1 MSAAQHEWL
10 SIVIP
15 MLNEEEGLPALV
27 AAVRDAGGS
36 LVRDAVIKDYELV
49 LVNDASTDRTAQ
61 LADEF
66 AAHDERV
73 AVVHHANNRG
83 LGAAIRS
90 GLAKAS
96 GDVVLYTDADLPID
110 LHEIRRMLDVL
121 DSDHADVVSAYRLG
135 RGEGLRRTALSGVYN
150 LLVRLTTG
158 LKVRDVNFAAKL
170 LRRRVLDRL
179 DLHSEGSFIDAEM
192 LASAQRLGFRIAQI
206 GLEYHPRVRGT
217 STLSSW
223 HTIKGILRELRALA
237 PSIRKLRPITEPAN
251 AESQTDG
258 GATSAK

>member
-1 MSAAQHEWL
+1 MSAARHEWL

-27 AAVRDAGGS
+27 DAVHDAGG
-36 LVRDAVIKDYELV
+36 LLTRGGVIKDYELV
-49 LVNDASTDRTAQ
+49 LVNDASTDRTGR
-61 LADEF
+61 LADDF
-66 AAHDERV
+66 ATTDERV
-73 AVVHHANNRG
+73 TVVHHASNRG

-90 GLAKAS
+90 GLAKAA

-121 DSDHADVVSAYRLG
+121 DTEGTDVVSAYRLG
-135 RGEGLRRTALSGVYN
+135 RGEGLRRNALSGVYN
-150 LLVRLTTG
+150 VLVRLTTG

-170 LRRRVLDRL
+170 FRRNVIDHL

-192 LASAQRLGFRIAQI
+192 LASARRLGFRISQI

-223 HTIKGILRELRALA
+223 HTIKGILREMRALA
-237 PSIRKLRPITEPAN
+237 PGIRNLRPLNPKPHA
-251 AESQTDG
+251 DG

>member
-36 LVRDAVIKDYELV
+36 LVRDGVVKNYELV
-49 LVNDASTDRTAQ
+49 LVDDASTDRTPQ

-73 AVVHHANNRG
+73 VVVHHTGNRG

-90 GLAKAS
+90 GLAKAE
-96 GDVVLYTDADLPID
+96 GDVALYTDADLPID
-110 LHEIRRMLDVL
+110 LHEIRRMLGVL
-121 DSDHADVVSAYRLG
+121 DAESADVVSAYRLG

-158 LKVRDVNFAAKL
+158 LKIRDVNFAAKL
-170 LRRRVLDRL
+170 FRRRVLDHF

-192 LASAQRLGFRIAQI
+192 LASAHRLGFRITQI
-206 GLEYHPRVRGT
+206 GLEYHPRVQGT

-223 HTIKGILRELRALA
+223 HTIKGILREMRALA
-237 PSIRKLRPITEPAN
+237 PGIHRLRPLAAPAN

-258 GATSAK
+258 GTTSAK

>member
-1 MSAAQHEWL
+1 
-10 SIVIP
+10 

-36 LVRDAVIKDYELV
+36 LARDGVIEDYELV
-49 LVNDASTDRTAQ
+49 LVNDASTDSTGP
-61 LADEF
+61 LSDEF
-66 AAHDERV
+66 AANDEHI
-73 AVVHHANNRG
+73 AVEHHAVNRG

-90 GLAKAS
+90 GFTRAR

-110 LHEIRRMLDVL
+110 LHEIRRMVEVL
-121 DSDHADVVSAYRLG
+121 DTEGADVVSAFRLG

-170 LRRRVLDRL
+170 FRRKVIDHL

-192 LASAQRLGFRIAQI
+192 LASARQLGFGITQI
-206 GLEYHPRVRGT
+206 GIEYHPRIRGT

-223 HTIKGILRELRALA
+223 HTITGILREMRALS
-237 PSIRKLRPITEPAN
+237 PGIRRLRPLDAD
-251 AESQTDG
+251 AESGDHG
-258 GATSAK
+258 IGSASSAK